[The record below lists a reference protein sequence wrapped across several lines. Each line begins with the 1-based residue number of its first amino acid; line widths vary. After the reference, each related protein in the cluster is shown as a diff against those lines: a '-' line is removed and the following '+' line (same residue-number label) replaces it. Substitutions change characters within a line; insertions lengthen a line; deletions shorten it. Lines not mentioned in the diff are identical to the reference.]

1 MTVEKVEEVTKQLIS
16 NFYKPA
22 AAIKDELGSDDKKER
37 TKDDKR
43 HLFLLMFRL
52 YQILPFE
59 KLLKNF
65 GKEFNEVCVKE
76 RPAILSRYSLTQF
89 CIAELKQGTQQFCIP
104 LKYNFTNGTTKEL
117 HYHNS
122 EIFRAT
128 LHRLCMFVKNKDV
141 KENHD
146 DVKFIDGLAE

>member
-1 MTVEKVEEVTKQLIS
+1 MKHMSEQKKIKENPGNQQILIEPKRDKKHSPRFTDDMTVEKVEEVTKQLIS
-16 NFYKPA
+16 NFYQPGVSEKQ
-22 AAIKDELGSDDKKER
+22 ENGSEDKKER

-89 CIAELKQGTQQFCIP
+89 CIAELK
-104 LKYNFTNGTTKEL
+104 
-117 HYHNS
+117 
-122 EIFRAT
+122 
-128 LHRLCMFVKNKDV
+128 
-141 KENHD
+141 
-146 DVKFIDGLAE
+146 